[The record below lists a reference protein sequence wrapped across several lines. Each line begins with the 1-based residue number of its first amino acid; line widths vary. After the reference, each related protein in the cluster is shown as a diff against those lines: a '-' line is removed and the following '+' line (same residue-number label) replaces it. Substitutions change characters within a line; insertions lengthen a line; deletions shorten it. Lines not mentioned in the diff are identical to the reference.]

1 MCSGRRK
8 ECENERRK
16 RENIGFLLFVFVAL
30 ILKKVEHSL
39 RRMINVNNQNRMQR
53 HEQIIKLSDHVKN
66 KLKQQKY
73 SSMPSPSINS
83 SDEFI
88 EIDSSDEDNGR

>member
-1 MCSGRRK
+1 
-8 ECENERRK
+8 
-16 RENIGFLLFVFVAL
+16 
-30 ILKKVEHSL
+30 
-39 RRMINVNNQNRMQR
+39 MINVNNQTKMQR

-73 SSMPSPSINS
+73 SSIPSPSINL